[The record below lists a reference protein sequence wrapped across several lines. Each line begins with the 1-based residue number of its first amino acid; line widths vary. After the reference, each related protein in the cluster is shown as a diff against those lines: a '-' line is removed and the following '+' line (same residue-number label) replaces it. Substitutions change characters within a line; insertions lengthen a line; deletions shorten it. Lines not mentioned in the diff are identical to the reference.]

1 MFRPPFVFA
10 KVKIFKSNIIVQIPE
25 MFRFLQTKD
34 FSDARFLC
42 LVSLG
47 RNIRQ
52 SLGQFILLFLEIIS
66 VALNNS
72 ITLPR
77 TSLDSA

>member
-1 MFRPPFVFA
+1 MSLNLVGVSPSLRR
-10 KVKIFKSNIIVQIPE
+10 PE

-34 FSDARFLC
+34 ILGAGFLC

-52 SLGQFILLFLEIIS
+52 SLGQFILLFVRIIS

-72 ITLPR
+72 MTLPR
-77 TSLDSA
+77 TSLDSQSP